1 VFSNEPHDHP
11 GAGVPETGVG
21 QLLSHR
27 RFVPT
32 LSSCAATAIAAIS
45 DAAHITGSHVSG
57 AEWGLFE
64 RRGGAGVQL
73 DDVGVGAGPTELLA
87 QSAGEVDAALEPGSG
102 FLGQRHR
109 QRGIMT

>member
-73 DDVGVGAGPTELLA
+73 DDVGVGAGPTELRA
-87 QSAGEVDAALEPGSG
+87 RAKSTQRCNRDPG
-102 FLGQRHR
+102 FLASAIDSVGS
-109 QRGIMT
+109 

>member
-1 VFSNEPHDHP
+1 MQR
-11 GAGVPETGVG
+11 T
-21 QLLSHR
+21 LL
-27 RFVPT
+27 
-32 LSSCAATAIAAIS
+32 
-45 DAAHITGSHVSG
+45 G
-57 AEWGLFE
+57 AEWGLFG

-109 QRGIMT
+109 RRGITHDFLEYFGAERISNGRALKSSSPWSRTARGAEVQPTAA